1 MAITDIHP
9 IHVTLHKAID
19 YILDK
24 NKTDNGILVSTF
36 GCTADGHT
44 AEKEFED
51 IKLQGTGKTTVLAQ
65 HLVQSFEPGEVT
77 PELVHQIGLQL
88 AEKLLENSYQ
98 YVLTTH
104 IDKDHIHNHLIFNE
118 VDFINFRSF
127 EWQQNRGG
135 KVFEKIRKISDELC
149 EENNLSVIKNPELG
163 KGKSHYEWEMDKQGK
178 SWKSQLKYEIDN
190 TIMESDTFDD
200 FLAKIRAK
208 NIEVIYKP
216 ENVIKIKFRMPG
228 QTEFARGK
236 TLGWYYDEPQIK
248 RRIEQYYLLRT
259 GKRQTPKKS
268 KLIDTSQE
276 KFQNSKYLERWA
288 DIKNMQEVS
297 KLINLLSE
305 HNVSSQEELEN
316 KAIERYG
323 ERVKLV
329 GDLNAISRD
338 IGDVDDSIKLLQAYM
353 KYKPVNDDYK
363 ASKNKKKFATVHEKE
378 LRKYD
383 KIKEDL
389 LVRYPNRK
397 LPNLE
402 RLYTRKAELITK
414 CKEKN
419 SEYKK
424 IVAELEKL
432 DNARTTIQE
441 YLNKS
446 NEQNKK
452 NRGQNL

>member
-1 MAITDIHP
+1 MAITNIHP
-9 IHVTLHKAID
+9 ISVTLHKAID
-19 YILDK
+19 YILNKD
-24 NKTDNGILVSTF
+24 KTDEGQLVSVS
-36 GCTADGHT
+36 GCTPDGKK
-44 AEKEFED
+44 AEKEFDE
-51 IKLQGTGKTTVLAQ
+51 IRRMGIGKTTVLAQ
-65 HLVQSFEPGEVT
+65 HIYQSFEPGEVT
-77 PELVHQIGLQL
+77 PEQAHQIGLQL

-104 IDKDHIHNHLIFNE
+104 IDKEHIHNHLIFNE

-127 EWQQNRGG
+127 EYQQNRGG
-135 KVFEKIRKISDELC
+135 KVFEKIRKISDKLC
-149 EENNLSVIKNPELG
+149 VENDLSVIKNPELG

-178 SWKSQLKYEIDN
+178 SWKSQLKNEIDN
-190 TIMESDTFDD
+190 TIMESDNFDD

-208 NIEVIYKP
+208 NIEVVYNPK
-216 ENVIKIKFRMPG
+216 NVIKIKFRMPG
-228 QTEFARGK
+228 QERFARGR

-248 RRIEQYYLLRT
+248 RRIEQCYLLKT
-259 GKRQTPKKS
+259 GQRQTPKKS

-276 KFQNSKYLERWA
+276 KFQQSKGLERWA

-305 HNVSSQEELEN
+305 YNVSSQEELEN

-323 ERVKLV
+323 ERVQLV
-329 GDLNAISRD
+329 GELNAISRN

-353 KYKPVNDDYK
+353 KYKPVNDEYK
-363 ASKNKKKFATVHEKE
+363 ASKNKKKFVAEHEKE

-389 LVRYPNRK
+389 LVLYPNRK

-402 RLYTRKAELITK
+402 KLYTRKSELIAK
-414 CKEKN
+414 RKEKN

-441 YLNKS
+441 YLDKA

-452 NRGQNL
+452 NRWHNL

>member
-1 MAITDIHP
+1 MAVTTIHP
-9 IHVTLHKAID
+9 IHVTLYKAID
-19 YILDK
+19 YILNKD
-24 NKTDNGILVSTF
+24 KTDGGMLVSTF
-36 GCTADGHT
+36 GCTSDGHT
-44 AEKEFED
+44 AEKEFENV
-51 IKLQGTGKTTVLAQ
+51 KLQGTRKTTVLAQ

-77 PELVHQIGLQL
+77 AEQAHQIGLEL
-88 AEKLLENSYQ
+88 AEKLLQNDYQ
-98 YVLTTH
+98 FILTTH
-104 IDKDHIHNHLIFNE
+104 IDKDHIHNHIIFNE
-118 VDFINFRSF
+118 VDFINYRSF
-127 EWQQNRGG
+127 EYQQNRGG
-135 KVFEKIRKISDELC
+135 NIFEKIQKISDKICTEHGLGI
-149 EENNLSVIKNPELG
+149 IKNPELG

-190 TIMESDTFDD
+190 TIMESENFDD

-208 NIEVIYKP
+208 NIEVVYNP
-216 ENVIKIKFRMPG
+216 QNVIKIKFRMPG
-228 QTEFARGK
+228 QERFARGR
-236 TLGWYYDEPQIK
+236 TLGWFYDEPQIK
-248 RRIEQYYLLRT
+248 RRIEQCYLLKT
-259 GKRQTPKKS
+259 GQRQTPKKS

-305 HNVSSQEELEN
+305 YNVSSQEELEN

-323 ERVKLV
+323 ERVQLV
-329 GDLNAISRD
+329 GELNAISRN

-353 KYKPVNDDYK
+353 KYKPVNDEYK
-363 ASKNKKKFATVHEKE
+363 ASKNKKKFVAEHEKE

-389 LVRYPNRK
+389 LVLYPNRK

-402 RLYTRKAELITK
+402 KLYTRKSELIAK
-414 CKEKN
+414 RKEKN

-441 YLNKS
+441 YLNKA

-452 NRGQNL
+452 NRGHNL